1 MNKVF
6 LISFFLL
13 LTGGICAQQAT
24 TGTLTLKEAEQ
35 RFLER
40 NLSLIAERYNIDM
53 AQAQVLQ
60 ARLFENPVIS
70 LEQNVY
76 NRLNGKY
83 FDFGKEG
90 ETVVEV
96 EQVIRLA
103 GQRNKQIKLE
113 KINKEIAEY
122 QFEEVMRT
130 LRQELNEKFV
140 QIYFLSKSI
149 SIYEKE
155 VNSLQELLAGMKLQ
169 QKKGNISLME
179 MSRLESML
187 FSLKKE
193 KNERENELLTLR
205 GELNVLLN
213 LPGDAAVKLSL
224 DEEVLKQL
232 DLSQLSFADLKAMV
246 NERPDL
252 KIARSTVSASRA
264 NLKLQKSMAFPEF
277 SVKGNYDRAGNFINN
292 YFAVGVSLSVPIFNR
307 NQGNIKAARFS
318 IQQAGAEQEN
328 AANRGGVVMPWHHQL
343 DLKFMQ
349 DFYLKVG
356 GKRHT
361 LQFGVDIKNFLNLL
375 NSDWGLYKTVNNT
388 NLLAYDKGNS
398 TTGEGKGYTFQKNSG
413 KRLTETYTKY
423 KDFRSTYSVQFSLRY
438 IFH

>member
-1 MNKVF
+1 MNREF

-140 QIYFLSKSI
+140 QVYFLSKSI

-169 QKKGNISLME
+169 QEKGNISLME

-213 LPGDAAVKLSL
+213 LPGDTTVKLSL

-232 DLSQLSFADLKAMV
+232 ELSFADLKAMV

-328 AANRGGVVMPWHHQL
+328 AANRADMELYTAYASLEKAVQLYQSTNMDLERNFEKLITGVNENFTKRNISLLEFIDYYDSYKETCIQL
-343 DLKFMQ
+343 
-349 DFYLKVG
+349 
-356 GKRHT
+356 HE
-361 LQFGVDIKNFLNLL
+361 IKKDVFLAMENLNTTIGQNIL
-375 NSDWGLYKTVNNT
+375 NY
-388 NLLAYDKGNS
+388 
-398 TTGEGKGYTFQKNSG
+398 
-413 KRLTETYTKY
+413 
-423 KDFRSTYSVQFSLRY
+423 
-438 IFH
+438 